1 MNRPPANTG
10 QRNGSFNGIA
20 PAEYFIAYASENVKA
35 FRPTPRKNSLLN
47 TSEPTENSGFSNQQS
62 VSFYAM
68 SLCNPF
74 ASALRLALNASSL
87 SSSGFIV
94 CL

>member
-10 QRNGSFNGIA
+10 QRNGSFNGLA
-20 PAEYFIAYASENVKA
+20 PSGYFIAYASENVKA
-35 FRPTPRKNSLLN
+35 FRPAPRKNSLLN
-47 TSEPTENSGFSNQQS
+47 ASEPVGNSGFSVLQS
-62 VSFYAM
+62 VNFYAI

-74 ASALRLALNASSL
+74 ASALKLALNASSL

-94 CL
+94 CR